1 MKKIIFAVLLFVSM
15 DAAAQIRLHANA
27 NYVFDDKVDSYYS
40 TEAYFNG
47 KLKGGFQWGA
57 ALEYLLNPNYG
68 LELSYYRQDATAS
81 LQTFQYVK
89 AHDFDVAIN
98 YIFLSGSRYIRKPD
112 SKVEGFGGMGLG
124 VGFIDAKDPATNRSN
139 SSTAFAWQLRGG
151 AIIWASDRIGVKLQA
166 QLQSSVQ
173 SVGGGVYF
181 GTGGAGAGV
190 SSYSS
195 LLQFGLG
202 GGLVFNFDKSSA
214 KPASQALPPV
224 QQ

>member
-1 MKKIIFAVLLFVSM
+1 MKKIIFAVLVFISM

-40 TEAYFNG
+40 TDAYFNG

-68 LELSYYRQDATAS
+68 LELSYYRQDTKAN
-81 LQTFQYVK
+81 LNTFRYPVQK
-89 AHDFDVAIN
+89 HDFDVSIN
-98 YIFLSGSRYIRKPD
+98 YILLSGSRYIRKPG

-124 VGFIDAKDPATNRSN
+124 VGFIDAKDPDTDVSN

-151 AIIWASDRIGVKLQA
+151 AIIWGSEKIGIKLQA

-190 SSYSS
+190 STYSS

-202 GGLVFNFDKSSA
+202 GGLVFNFNKSSTTT
-214 KPASQALPPV
+214 SQALPPV